1 MTAGVGLTRI
11 FLSHSSL
18 DTRAARALEQWLAE
32 TIPRLKGEIFL
43 DVDATVGILPGE
55 RWKDKLRQASLS
67 CEAVICLLSRNWDAS
82 HECRAEYRAAE
93 LLDKQIFVARLE
105 PSGAD
110 GFTSEWQRCDLY
122 GSDTID
128 VPVPG
133 EDAVPFAR
141 RGLAQLESGIGQ
153 AGFDPQSFHWPPAG
167 DQGRSPYR
175 GWEPFEEVDAAVFFG
190 RDAAIIRALEQ
201 IRGTIHSGREALFVV
216 LGPSG
221 TGKSSFLRAGLLP
234 RLRRDTHRFVLLD
247 VIRPQ
252 PDAFEGD
259 NGFVRSLTNGLSTWN
274 VTEAEKSDIRAACLN
289 GDKVA
294 IANWLNSIRTAAAD
308 SRVMDAD
315 DRAPRPTVVLA
326 IDQSEELFGEQAT
339 RHAEEFLNLLRGV
352 MKLMN
357 QDGIGFMVVVTIR
370 TDRYEV
376 MQTHALV
383 ADVGTVLFDELKP
396 MPDNQFTEVIKGPA
410 ASASRSGRR
419 VEPEPLLVAQLLEDT
434 ADKGGDTLPA
444 LSLALFRLYHDQ
456 LEADK
461 RAANGPPPTMTLTRS
476 AYLDM
481 GALKGVVQ
489 HEIDRVLAPMGSR
502 LRREELEALRAAFI
516 PSLAIID
523 PVTDQPMRRV
533 ALESELPQKSRALI
547 SSLVDRRLLV
557 RGAQERTDGE
567 GRDATIEVALES
579 LLREWKELVSWLDD
593 ERADLKTAHALKS
606 SAAAWQAERDDA
618 DLLRGSRLDRAEAV
632 AHKDA
637 YRTFL
642 EDTDA
647 YLSASRAKEEDLRRN
662 ERLALQAARRS
673 KTWARRLAGAAAA
686 VAVVFV
692 VATMVTAYLYVQSQ
706 SRLKEATGLRLVAD
720 SQSILSGAKTG
731 TDEEALQDLVA
742 ADELGQAD
750 AGSMYSA
757 AIKRRS
763 TAKIVPTAATMFS
776 VAYSPD
782 GRVIATA
789 GEGSSVGLWDAQ
801 TGRSIGHNVD
811 GGQHAVYSLAFR
823 PDRHSMATGG
833 DDHTVWRWSTD
844 TWQRESVEPM
854 TTNGAV
860 FAMAYSPDGGL
871 LATGGSG
878 RDVQVWDADTGR
890 LLSTL
895 SGAKE
900 WITGIAFS
908 LNGDHLAAS
917 SRDGS
922 VLVWSTR
929 ISADGGNQQPEH
941 RLDRQ
946 SGWILNVAYSRD
958 DRVATA
964 DRDGAITLWNPTTG
978 EWSDEHSGHR
988 GDVYGVTYSPD
999 GRLLASVA
1007 SDHTVRLR
1015 DARTGATLG
1024 PPLMGHRDAVY
1035 SVAFSPDGRR
1045 LATVGRDKTL
1055 RIWNVAAAL
1064 PLGEVPTALLH
1075 SFSLPLTHLIP
1086 RMPGRPLV
1094 HRALCDSYCSALH
1107 AG

>member
-315 DRAPRPTVVLA
+315 DRAPRPAVVLA

-370 TDRYEV
+370 MT
-376 MQTHALV
+376 
-383 ADVGTVLFDELKP
+383 GTRSCRP
-396 MPDNQFTEVIKGPA
+396 MPWSPT
-410 ASASRSGRR
+410 SAPSSSTSSNPCRTTSSPKSSRVRRQAPLGRADGSSLNLSWWHNYSKTPRTRVVTHCPRCPLRCSGC
-419 VEPEPLLVAQLLEDT
+419 T
-434 ADKGGDTLPA
+434 TT
-444 LSLALFRLYHDQ
+444 S
-456 LEADK
+456 
-461 RAANGPPPTMTLTRS
+461 
-476 AYLDM
+476 
-481 GALKGVVQ
+481 
-489 HEIDRVLAPMGSR
+489 SR
-502 LRREELEALRAAFI
+502 L
-516 PSLAIID
+516 
-523 PVTDQPMRRV
+523 T
-533 ALESELPQKSRALI
+533 K
-547 SSLVDRRLLV
+547 
-557 RGAQERTDGE
+557 
-567 GRDATIEVALES
+567 
-579 LLREWKELVSWLDD
+579 
-593 ERADLKTAHALKS
+593 
-606 SAAAWQAERDDA
+606 
-618 DLLRGSRLDRAEAV
+618 
-632 AHKDA
+632 
-637 YRTFL
+637 
-642 EDTDA
+642 
-647 YLSASRAKEEDLRRN
+647 
-662 ERLALQAARRS
+662 
-673 KTWARRLAGAAAA
+673 
-686 VAVVFV
+686 
-692 VATMVTAYLYVQSQ
+692 
-706 SRLKEATGLRLVAD
+706 
-720 SQSILSGAKTG
+720 
-731 TDEEALQDLVA
+731 
-742 ADELGQAD
+742 
-750 AGSMYSA
+750 
-757 AIKRRS
+757 
-763 TAKIVPTAATMFS
+763 
-776 VAYSPD
+776 
-782 GRVIATA
+782 
-789 GEGSSVGLWDAQ
+789 
-801 TGRSIGHNVD
+801 
-811 GGQHAVYSLAFR
+811 
-823 PDRHSMATGG
+823 
-833 DDHTVWRWSTD
+833 
-844 TWQRESVEPM
+844 
-854 TTNGAV
+854 
-860 FAMAYSPDGGL
+860 
-871 LATGGSG
+871 
-878 RDVQVWDADTGR
+878 
-890 LLSTL
+890 
-895 SGAKE
+895 
-900 WITGIAFS
+900 
-908 LNGDHLAAS
+908 
-917 SRDGS
+917 
-922 VLVWSTR
+922 
-929 ISADGGNQQPEH
+929 
-941 RLDRQ
+941 
-946 SGWILNVAYSRD
+946 
-958 DRVATA
+958 
-964 DRDGAITLWNPTTG
+964 
-978 EWSDEHSGHR
+978 
-988 GDVYGVTYSPD
+988 
-999 GRLLASVA
+999 
-1007 SDHTVRLR
+1007 
-1015 DARTGATLG
+1015 
-1024 PPLMGHRDAVY
+1024 
-1035 SVAFSPDGRR
+1035 
-1045 LATVGRDKTL
+1045 
-1055 RIWNVAAAL
+1055 
-1064 PLGEVPTALLH
+1064 
-1075 SFSLPLTHLIP
+1075 
-1086 RMPGRPLV
+1086 GRPTV
-1094 HRALCDSYCSALH
+1094 PRRP
-1107 AG
+1107 